1 MEELKKKILE
11 DGYVINE
18 NVLRVDS
25 FLNHQLDVEFLNE
38 IGKEFKNRFENK
50 RIDKILTTNFTYNN

>member
-1 MEELKKKILE
+1 MEELKRKILE

-25 FLNHQLDVEFLNE
+25 F
-38 IGKEFKNRFENK
+38 FKSS
-50 RIDKILTTNFTYNN
+50 D